1 MNLLSRIW
9 DLLFPDR
16 KPEAE
21 IRREREFIEAVNQ
34 LKTLRA
40 TDRGGMSI
48 DPEEIREQVL
58 RSREAV
64 KDLVDPA
71 HRKRSNTGPEG

>member
-1 MNLLSRIW
+1 MDFMFRIW
-9 DLLFPDR
+9 DFLFPDHR
-16 KPEAE
+16 PEGE
-21 IRREREFIEAVNQ
+21 IRREREFIDALNQ

-40 TDRGGMSI
+40 TYRGGMSI

-71 HRKRSNTGPEG
+71 HRKRSNTGAEG